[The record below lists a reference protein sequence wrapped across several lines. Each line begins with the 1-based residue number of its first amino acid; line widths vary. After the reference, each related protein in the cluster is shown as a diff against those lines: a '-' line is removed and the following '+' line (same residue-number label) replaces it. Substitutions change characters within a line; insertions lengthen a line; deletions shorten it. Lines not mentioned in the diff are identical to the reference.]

1 MLNRDERNGYLL
13 AFGIALLIVVAIAT
27 AISTSI
33 PNKPKKHT
41 EMEKIIG
48 SIDAYNLDI
57 NNWHKAKNLLMD
69 LNYWYDL
76 LPRYGE
82 TDSTDYELEVLKKKA
97 IDRISRLQL
106 KVLPKIREYYGKYLG
121 EKLWLENYK
130 VSVFSLDRNK
140 LIVFAHTDF
149 KDRKI
154 LEKFHH
160 SVLTD
165 LQILGFSQIR
175 YKWTVEDESINE
187 NYLRY
192 NFKEFPDNEIRK
204 FTIAALD
211 F

>member
-1 MLNRDERNGYLL
+1 
-13 AFGIALLIVVAIAT
+13 
-27 AISTSI
+27 
-33 PNKPKKHT
+33 
-41 EMEKIIG
+41 
-48 SIDAYNLDI
+48 
-57 NNWHKAKNLLMD
+57 MD

-82 TDSTDYELEVLKKKA
+82 IDSTDFELQDLKKKA
-97 IDRISRLQL
+97 TDRISRLQL
-106 KVLPKIREYYGKYLG
+106 KVLPKIREYYGKYLA

-140 LIVFAHTDF
+140 LIVFAHNDF
-149 KDRKI
+149 TDRKL

-165 LQILGFSQIR
+165 LQIIGFSQIR
-175 YKWTVEDESINE
+175 YKWNDTDESINE

-204 FTIAALD
+204 FTLAALD